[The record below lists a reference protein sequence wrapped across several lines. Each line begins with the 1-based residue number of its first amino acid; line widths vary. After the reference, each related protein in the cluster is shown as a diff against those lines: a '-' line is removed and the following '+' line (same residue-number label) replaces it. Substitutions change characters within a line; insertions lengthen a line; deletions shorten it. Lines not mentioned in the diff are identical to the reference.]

1 MEKKLALAVFFVDGN
16 RAEIELNRYEDS
28 RLAMS
33 GIYDGSAGQCL
44 SSIADD
50 AGDESDDLNAVVTI
64 WEENHLKPTPDSIFD
79 RAREALERL
88 NGQRLGSIP
97 DVDDA
102 PEIDGETVYSLDVI
116 KRAEIYREAVRFM
129 GVPEDKLDSMD
140 MKANFPEEL
149 SNIDADSLAIVEE
162 FVKVRD
168 FNEQGEGYGG
178 DWRYGETLIADS
190 YFEEYARE
198 FAEDIGATKDS
209 DSWPGNCIDWKQAA
223 RELQMD
229 YSAIEYDGT
238 TYWIR

>member
-1 MEKKLALAVFFVDGN
+1 MSKKLALAVFFVDGN
-16 RAEIELNRYEDS
+16 RAEIELNRYDDS

-33 GIYDGSAGQCL
+33 GIYDGGAGQVL
-44 SSIADD
+44 DSIALD
-50 AGDESDDLNAVVTI
+50 AGDDCEDLNTVVTI
-64 WEENHLKPTPDSIFD
+64 WEENHLKPTPDSIFE
-79 RAREALERL
+79 RAKAALESL

-102 PEIDGETVYSLDVI
+102 PDIDGDTVDSRDVM

-149 SNIDADSLAIVEE
+149 ANIDADSLAIVEE

-190 YFEEYARE
+190 YFEEYARQ
-198 FAEDIGATKDS
+198 FAEDIGATNEEG
-209 DSWPGNCIDWKQAA
+209 SWPNNCIDWKQAA

-238 TYWIR
+238 TYWVR